1 MRRWLRIIGT
11 ALAVSGALV
20 LIWAVVVWQWQDPFT
35 ALYTLWKQHQLAGQY
50 AKRAAAFR
58 QKELSS
64 SLAAERRDIAF
75 EAERYRLETHD
86 GEAIGKIIVPRMG
99 VNMIMVDGTDH
110 ETLKKGPGRDLRTY
124 MPGAVLA
131 HRPHAQGRQDHAA
144 GSIWDLRVSRER
156 RPGRAG
162 ERPRGPALAATRA
175 PHPAGMSSTVLRD
188 TSLSRLRAARARR
201 SARRA
206 AVRPF
211 RVGCRDSVEQQI
223 ANRLAGRELTV
234 ATRHEHERIGSRCAR
249 DHVRLLTGD
258 GLQEEAVSGSTSS
271 CTHELVARTVSPH
284 VSREATHLVGRTR
297 LRRAL
302 QGAHGG
308 TNEELATDE

>member
-124 MPGAVLA
+124 MPGQNRLVYIAGHRTTFLAPFAHIDSLRRGDRVKLELPYATFVYAVTRHVIVPADDRAVLRSPDHEVLA
-131 HRPHAQGRQDHAA
+131 LQACHPRFFATHRYIVYARPLEVVPQGRGA
-144 GSIWDLRVSRER
+144 
-156 RPGRAG
+156 RPY
-162 ERPRGPALAATRA
+162 AL
-175 PHPAGMSSTVLRD
+175 
-188 TSLSRLRAARARR
+188 
-201 SARRA
+201 SA
-206 AVRPF
+206 
-211 RVGCRDSVEQQI
+211 
-223 ANRLAGRELTV
+223 
-234 ATRHEHERIGSRCAR
+234 
-249 DHVRLLTGD
+249 
-258 GLQEEAVSGSTSS
+258 
-271 CTHELVARTVSPH
+271 
-284 VSREATHLVGRTR
+284 
-297 LRRAL
+297 
-302 QGAHGG
+302 
-308 TNEELATDE
+308 